1 MSVPATSVRR
11 SPRNH
16 QHPTT
21 YSPRNTLHHRLSSST
36 TPTLSS
42 LAQASPTTN
51 ASGSP
56 TSNTSSAR
64 SLYSPP
70 AMNQHSHYF
79 PPHNA
84 NIPAA
89 AQQVGSNG
97 GILENGTIAQSP
109 GFKATKLI
117 RRSSK
122 KGTTPINPS
131 AVMRGDRDRLEDTS
145 VQSKPPSGAH
155 ARHGSPTPSM
165 VAETTAANGT
175 QHYGNINTR
184 SASNTHGSASTP
196 AQIMARIRSS
206 SSAVPQMSPTN
217 AQGNSIPSSHHQYHP
232 AIPSPVRQDH
242 EPDVFGPIAGPS
254 PSASHSTM
262 SPTPKMLRSSSIRVA
277 STSTAVGADDF
288 DPIGLGI
295 RSSSPA
301 GPSLDLTAVYATSAS
316 TSTTVSP
323 IASPHAAT
331 RGRNRRKS
339 YMVADVKDAVDSDS
353 CEIGRSGQTVRSRM
367 APAPPTDRRT
377 RSNSS
382 SLQHSPSI
390 SPVQAASPRS
400 RSPPLQSPEETAERP
415 KTPERD
421 PGNDRDSGVARI
433 RAATSVDTGLNALSR
448 GVTSSAG
455 VATLIGSGVSGGAGL
470 LVASPRKGKARDYGD
485 R

>member
-1 MSVPATSVRR
+1 MT
-11 SPRNH
+11 
-16 QHPTT
+16 
-21 YSPRNTLHHRLSSST
+21 
-36 TPTLSS
+36 
-42 LAQASPTTN
+42 
-51 ASGSP
+51 
-56 TSNTSSAR
+56 
-64 SLYSPP
+64 
-70 AMNQHSHYF
+70 QHSHYF

-89 AQQVGSNG
+89 AQQVGPNSG
-97 GILENGTIAQSP
+97 ALENGTIAQSP

-131 AVMRGDRDRLEDTS
+131 AVMRGDRERLEDTI

-155 ARHGSPTPSM
+155 TRHGSPTPSM
-165 VAETTAANGT
+165 IAETTAPNGT
-175 QHYGNINTR
+175 QHLGSGNTR
-184 SASNTHGSASTP
+184 SSNNTHGSATTP

-217 AQGNSIPSSHHQYHP
+217 ASGNSIPSSHHQYHP
-232 AIPSPVRQDH
+232 AIPSPVRQDY
-242 EPDVFGPIAGPS
+242 EPDVFGPVAVGS
-254 PSASHSTM
+254 PSSGHTTM
-262 SPTPKMLRSSSIRVA
+262 SPTPKMLRSSSTRVA
-277 STSTAVGADDF
+277 STSIGAGADDF

-295 RSSSPA
+295 RSSSPV

-316 TSTTVSP
+316 TTVSP
-323 IASPHAAT
+323 TASPHTAT

-339 YMVADVKDAVDSDS
+339 YMVTDGKDPVDSDS

-377 RSNSS
+377 RSTSS
-382 SLQHSPSI
+382 SLPNSPSI
-390 SPVQAASPRS
+390 SPVQPTSPRS
-400 RSPPLQSPEETAERP
+400 RSPPIHSQEETAEHP
-415 KTPERD
+415 KTPERET
-421 PGNDRDSGVARI
+421 GNDRDSGVARI

-448 GVTSSAG
+448 GVNSSAG
-455 VATLIGSGVSGGAGL
+455 VAMLVGSGVSGGAGL

>member
-131 AVMRGDRDRLEDTS
+131 AVMRGIEIGWR
-145 VQSKPPSGAH
+145 
-155 ARHGSPTPSM
+155 
-165 VAETTAANGT
+165 
-175 QHYGNINTR
+175 TR
-184 SASNTHGSASTP
+184 
-196 AQIMARIRSS
+196 
-206 SSAVPQMSPTN
+206 
-217 AQGNSIPSSHHQYHP
+217 
-232 AIPSPVRQDH
+232 
-242 EPDVFGPIAGPS
+242 VFS
-254 PSASHSTM
+254 PSH
-262 SPTPKMLRSSSIRVA
+262 P
-277 STSTAVGADDF
+277 VG
-288 DPIGLGI
+288 LT
-295 RSSSPA
+295 
-301 GPSLDLTAVYATSAS
+301 LD
-316 TSTTVSP
+316 TV
-323 IASPHAAT
+323 H
-331 RGRNRRKS
+331 
-339 YMVADVKDAVDSDS
+339 
-353 CEIGRSGQTVRSRM
+353 
-367 APAPPTDRRT
+367 
-377 RSNSS
+377 
-382 SLQHSPSI
+382 QH
-390 SPVQAASPRS
+390 QAW
-400 RSPPLQSPEETAERP
+400 
-415 KTPERD
+415 
-421 PGNDRDSGVARI
+421 
-433 RAATSVDTGLNALSR
+433 
-448 GVTSSAG
+448 
-455 VATLIGSGVSGGAGL
+455 
-470 LVASPRKGKARDYGD
+470 
-485 R
+485 